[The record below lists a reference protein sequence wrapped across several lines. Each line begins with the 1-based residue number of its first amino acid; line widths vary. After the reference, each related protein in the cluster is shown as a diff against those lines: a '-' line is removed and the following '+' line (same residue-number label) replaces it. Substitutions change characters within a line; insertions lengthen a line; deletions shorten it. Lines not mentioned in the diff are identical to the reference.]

1 MPPCAPKVLEI
12 VKREV
17 IKSDDEHG
25 TYPTIRLERCAHS
38 LRTGGV

>member
-1 MPPCAPKVLEI
+1 MLEI